1 MELKLP
7 PLENGVL
14 SPEDLKF
21 FYYNV
26 GLENNDSLMSVVNW
40 NDVEPFAKDKGIKV
54 SELKCA
60 DDNVG
65 NGEIKLTT
73 LSTKTEDFSEALLR
87 HLRNA
92 FSHYRIIRIGD
103 NYNIRD
109 YSGKILSM
117 IGNVNAEAL
126 KEVVF
131 HIIETKE
138 NFKNKSIKYDNY
150 GTIG

>member
-1 MELKLP
+1 MEFKLP

-92 FSHYRIIRIGD
+92 FSHYRIVRNGD
-103 NYNIRD
+103 NYSIRD
-109 YSGKILSM
+109 YNGKKLSM

-138 NFKNKSIKYDNY
+138 NFKNKIY
-150 GTIG
+150 